1 MITVNGI
8 AGVFLYANDP
18 KRLAEWYALYFGI
31 TFLLNLPDTYYMEF
45 YHRDDTDPSRRWST
59 VYAILPAKQPLG
71 PERGEYMINFRVD
84 DLRGFL
90 EQLQARRVTI
100 GPIEEQNDGR
110 YPESKGLFTWITD
123 PEGNHLELY
132 QPI

>member
-1 MITVNGI
+1 
-8 AGVFLYANDP
+8 
-18 KRLAEWYALYFGI
+18 
-31 TFLLNLPDTYYMEF
+31 MEF
-45 YHRDDTDPSRRWST
+45 YSRDDTDPSTRRST
-59 VYAILPAKQPLG
+59 VFAIMPAKQPLG
-71 PERGEYMINFRVD
+71 PERRECMMNYRVD

-90 EQLQARRVTI
+90 EQLQARGVAI